1 MPALQV
7 SGPHTVPVGYLWQ
20 PPAPSQVPSVPQL
33 GAPLSAQMAC
43 GSGAAAG
50 LDAQVPSEVDSAQL
64 RQAPVQAELQQTP
77 STQKLE
83 AHSLPAEQG
92 CPFDLGPQ
100 LPLTQLWPLTQS
112 LSVAQWLM
120 QAPPVHS

>member
-1 MPALQV
+1 MQTP
-7 SGPHTVPVGYLWQ
+7 
-20 PPAPSQVPSVPQL
+20 
-33 GAPLSAQMAC
+33 C
-43 GSGAAAG
+43 GSAAPAG
-50 LDAQVPSEVDSAQL
+50 LEAQVPSEVDSAQL
-64 RQAPVQAELQQTP
+64 RQEPVQAELQQTP

-100 LPLTQLWPLTQS
+100 LPFTQLWPLTQS
-112 LSVAQWLM
+112 SSLAQWLM

>member
-1 MPALQV
+1 
-7 SGPHTVPVGYLWQ
+7 
-20 PPAPSQVPSVPQL
+20 
-33 GAPLSAQMAC
+33 
-43 GSGAAAG
+43 
-50 LDAQVPSEVDSAQL
+50 VPSEVDSAQL
-64 RQAPVQAELQQTP
+64 RHEPVQAELQQTP

-83 AHSLPAEQG
+83 AHSVPAEQS

-112 LSVAQWLM
+112 SSVTQWLM

>member
-1 MPALQV
+1 MQTPWG
-7 SGPHTVPVGYLWQ
+7 S
-20 PPAPSQVPSVPQL
+20 PAP
-33 GAPLSAQMAC
+33 
-43 GSGAAAG
+43 AG
-50 LDAQVPSEVDSAQL
+50 LDAQVPRDVDSAQL
-64 RQAPVQAELQQTP
+64 RHEPVQAELQQTP

-112 LSVAQWLM
+112 SSVTQWLM
-120 QAPPVHS
+120 QAPALHW